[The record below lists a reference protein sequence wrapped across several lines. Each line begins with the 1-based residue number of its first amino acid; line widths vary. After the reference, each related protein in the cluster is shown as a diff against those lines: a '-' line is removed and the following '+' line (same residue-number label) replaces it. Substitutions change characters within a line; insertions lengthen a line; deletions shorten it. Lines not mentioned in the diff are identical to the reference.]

1 MGKKV
6 LFLAPKVANIYL
18 DIIAELERQQ
28 YEVDYFEYKSYKLD
42 PHYLKGYV
50 KYGRVFTSKLIS
62 SFIIKRDWK
71 KLLASEP
78 YNKVYDYLFVID
90 GYSLHPCLFEILR
103 ERNSQL
109 KAINYLFDT
118 CRSNYEFNVHFPYF
132 DKVATFDIEDSRKF
146 HVDLLPIYWI
156 EYEGGEVEQDI
167 DMFGMGTCID
177 GRFQLFTALKHYSDS
192 HYLNSIIQLYLSRPA
207 NMRNTRWKTRIV
219 NALSSKKVMPHLE
232 WYSSPL
238 ITHKQIPT
246 SEYRKLIKRSKI
258 VLDSNAAHQDGLTAR
273 FMWSL
278 GEERKIITTNK
289 AVKEYDFYTPE
300 QIFVVDSIGNL
311 LADSCLDRF
320 VNSDFHMNEILR
332 QKVNAYRIDN
342 WIKTLFAE

>member
-1 MGKKV
+1 
-6 LFLAPKVANIYL
+6 
-18 DIIAELERQQ
+18 
-28 YEVDYFEYKSYKLD
+28 
-42 PHYLKGYV
+42 
-50 KYGRVFTSKLIS
+50 
-62 SFIIKRDWK
+62 
-71 KLLASEP
+71 
-78 YNKVYDYLFVID
+78 
-90 GYSLHPCLFEILR
+90 
-103 ERNSQL
+103 
-109 KAINYLFDT
+109 
-118 CRSNYEFNVHFPYF
+118 
-132 DKVATFDIEDSRKF
+132 
-146 HVDLLPIYWI
+146 
-156 EYEGGEVEQDI
+156 
-167 DMFGMGTCID
+167 
-177 GRFQLFTALKHYSDS
+177 
-192 HYLNSIIQLYLSRPA
+192 
-207 NMRNTRWKTRIV
+207 
-219 NALSSKKVMPHLE
+219 MPHLE

-238 ITHKQIPT
+238 ITPKQIPT